1 MVIYIIIF
9 FYLVV
14 LAYVYDY
21 RKNSIGKIYF
31 IYLTLLIFIL
41 FSGLRY
47 RVGIDTSRY
56 EIFFNEC
63 PTLFTL
69 KSGIISCN
77 INEQPLWLLFNI
89 ICKTISDDFVIL
101 QLIHAFIIN
110 YFILFVN

>member
-1 MVIYIIIF
+1 MVITEGIANKYYMVIYIIIF

-69 KSGIISCN
+69 NSYQFDG
-77 INEQPLWLLFNI
+77 
-89 ICKTISDDFVIL
+89 
-101 QLIHAFIIN
+101 LI
-110 YFILFVN
+110 